1 MKFSGLYFLFIFS
14 CIAATALAQEKL
26 VITPSFPERGQQVVI
41 RYFPEAPGALIPPE
55 SGSVDIMFT
64 YSNFYE
70 LPWKLKMHKKDRY
83 WEVSFP
89 VPRYA
94 VYATFYIQSGE
105 IKDQPSPQKHYELAV
120 FSQGRRVKSGFLYES
135 YSLQAQMGKQ
145 PDLEQKKAALLEKEL
160 QHFPDNYEAKL
171 RLLNYKIL
179 VAPEGEKMKFR
190 EQAREIIAAKF
201 MENPGNTGLMNS
213 TTMGYLI
220 IGENSRL
227 DSIRAVVREKYP
239 ETESGYS
246 LRIAEMKRD
255 PDTSRI
261 VKQLESLLK
270 NESPQNKS
278 YLTEAHD
285 FLFEYYAAKKQKAKA
300 LYHLSKLDRN
310 FNPYLP
316 VRMKEQAEV
325 LLKGG
330 IALDT
335 ALALAKRSLA
345 FADTFPVGIIRY
357 FPETAYIPSYVDREA
372 RKVST
377 QKAKGNVLSLMA
389 MIRFRQGFKDEAKQL
404 MKDARSHSSDAE
416 TLANAGDFYQSV
428 GMPEEAFQSY
438 KLILISVPEDTLT
451 LKKMKASYTS
461 WKKGMQG
468 WDAQLSEL
476 QAHWKKE
483 MREKLNREIV
493 KLKAPDFLAS
503 LVDLEGKPV
512 SYEMTRNKVLVL
524 DFWATWCV
532 PCMKEMPYVQNA
544 YEKFR
549 NRDDVLFMVINSGSN
564 NTLQDAKGWKGNKT
578 YSFPVFYNTDRS
590 IGEKFGF
597 NVIPATYI
605 IDKTGQ
611 IRFKTI
617 GFEGPVIQR
626 KIESAVEMLL
636 E

>member
-1 MKFSGLYFLFIFS
+1 MKFSGIYFLLILLCS
-14 CIAATALAQEKL
+14 ASRVHAQEKL

-41 RYFPEAPGALIPPE
+41 RYFPEAPGALIPADA
-55 SGSVDIMFT
+55 GSVDIMFT

-94 VYATFYIQSGE
+94 VYATFYVQSGE

-120 FSQGRRVKSGFLYES
+120 SSQGRRVKGGFLYES

-179 VAPEGEKMKFR
+179 VAPEEEKMKFR
-190 EQAREIIAAKF
+190 QQAREIIAAKF

-227 DSIRAVVREKYP
+227 DSIRAVVREQYP

-246 LRIAEMKRD
+246 LRIAEMKKD
-255 PDTSRI
+255 PDTSHI
-261 VKQLESLLK
+261 VKQLEALLK
-270 NESPQNKS
+270 KETPQNRS

-285 FLFEYYAAKKQKAKA
+285 YLFEYYAGKKQSTKA

-335 ALALAKRSLA
+335 ALALARRSLA
-345 FADTFPVGIIRY
+345 LADTFPVGIIRY
-357 FPETAYIPSYVDREA
+357 FPETGHIPSYVDREA
-372 RKVST
+372 RKNST
-377 QKAKGNVLSLMA
+377 QKAKGNVLSLIA
-389 MIRFRQGFKDEAKQL
+389 MIRYKQGFREEAKQL
-404 MKDARSHSSDAE
+404 MKEARNHSSDAE
-416 TLANAGDFYQSV
+416 TLANAGDFYHHA
-428 GMPEEAFQSY
+428 GMAEEAFQSY
-438 KLILISVPEDTLT
+438 KQIMFSVPEDTLT
-451 LKKMKASYTS
+451 LTKMKVSYAS

-468 WDAQLSEL
+468 WDAQISEL

-483 MREKLNREIV
+483 MRDKLNREIV

-512 SYEMTRNKVLVL
+512 SYERIRNKVLVL

-549 NRDDVLFMVINSGSN
+549 NREDVLFMVINSGSN

-605 IDKTGQ
+605 IDKSGL